1 MRTSDALK
9 LQPGTFVH
17 VRTWTSKTVI
27 PLARVVQT
35 GALLG
40 YLRECALP
48 DGRIITNCEALTGG
62 TAVIVDC
69 GSGPQPL
76 TAIPARMIAGV
87 WDDPGYRA
95 KAEAVRDEALRKIEE
110 DHKRFKAAQQAKD
123 LAERKVLDRCRDLIG
138 KKAVSRGIRLAHGEI
153 RMSVTTLKRLLDEVS
168 AGTA

>member
-1 MRTSDALK
+1 MDALK
-9 LQPGTFVH
+9 LQPGTVVH

-48 DGRIITNCEALTGG
+48 DGRIVTSCSALTGG
-62 TAVIVDC
+62 TDVIVDC
-69 GSGPQPL
+69 GSGPL

-87 WDDPGYRA
+87 WDDPVYRA
-95 KAEAVRDEALRKIEE
+95 KAEAVRDHELRKIRENH
-110 DHKRFKAAQQAKD
+110 DRYIAAQQAKD
-123 LAERKVLDRCRDLIG
+123 LAEREVLNRCGDLIG

-153 RMSVTTLKRLLDEVS
+153 RLSVTTLKALLDEAS